1 MKKRIFWV
9 AAAIGLLAA
18 SCAKEEEASRMGVPT
33 PITLKATYDG
43 AAKVAYNEEGVDIG
57 ATWEANDTV
66 LVVFNGALH
75 KLHLTAGAGSA
86 SATFEGTLGGTPA
99 EGTMLVCY
107 VQDRNCPD
115 GTVTVNADGSYV
127 YSSGAFLGQDGTVE
141 GAGLRNLYCGW
152 VRYSDG
158 ADLVCGFGVNT
169 SMLKFT
175 LRAPEGVTVGD
186 AATLTYKS
194 GGTALASA
202 AFTVGAGRSN
212 VVYMS
217 VPAGNYSGAQTL
229 VYNEGEA
236 NEASLTLSASHAA
249 FSAGQTYN
257 KGIVFG
263 TMVDLGTD
271 GLDITLTDGQ
281 VLTGTS
287 NYYSHVTIADGATVT
302 LHNVNI
308 TNLKGNHGYWAG
320 VTCEGDATIVL
331 SGTNALKGNYSYQ
344 PGLRPGPAGTTLT
357 LRGGGKLTAESG
369 ENSRYSNAYAP
380 GIGCGS
386 DVYGNSL
393 TCGNI
398 VIEGGYIV
406 ATGGDNAAGIGSSE
420 GDTCGNITISGGE
433 VHGTGGSLGA
443 GIGAGSQ
450 YGTVCGDITITG
462 GKVYAQGDYYGAGI
476 GGGSSRTTCGNI
488 LISGGTVEATGGPA
502 GTGIGA
508 GGYGSS
514 CGTIT
519 IGSTVTHVT
528 AAKGPVS
535 TWNESAD
542 YDMGISYG
550 LYSGNPSTCGAI
562 SVADPTKVTGTWPTA
577 K

>member
-43 AAKVAYNEEGVDIG
+43 AAKVAYNEEGLDIG
-57 ATWEANDTV
+57 ATWEADDTV

-127 YSSGAFLGQDGTVE
+127 YSSGAFMGQDGTVE

-175 LRAPEGVTVGD
+175 LRAPEGVTADD

-271 GLDITLTDGQ
+271 EYDITLTDGQ

-287 NYYSHVTIADGATVT
+287 KNYTHVTIADGATVT
-302 LHNVNI
+302 LHDVNI
-308 TNLKGNHGYWAG
+308 TNLNYSGSSWAG

-331 SGTNALKGNYSYQ
+331 SGTNALKGNYRNQ

-369 ENSRYSNAYAP
+369 GSGINRYAP
-380 GIGCGS
+380 GIGCGT
-386 DVYGNSL
+386 DEYGTRL
-393 TCGNI
+393 TCGDI

-406 ATGGDNAAGIGSSE
+406 ATGGKRAAGIGSNN
-420 GDTCGNITISGGE
+420 GNTCGNITISGGE
-433 VHGTGGSLGA
+433 VHATGGDQGA

-476 GGGSSRTTCGNI
+476 GGGSYQTTCGNI

-508 GGYGSS
+508 GGYWSS

-535 TWNESAD
+535 EYSESAD

-550 LYSGNPSTCGAI
+550 EYSGNPSTCGAI